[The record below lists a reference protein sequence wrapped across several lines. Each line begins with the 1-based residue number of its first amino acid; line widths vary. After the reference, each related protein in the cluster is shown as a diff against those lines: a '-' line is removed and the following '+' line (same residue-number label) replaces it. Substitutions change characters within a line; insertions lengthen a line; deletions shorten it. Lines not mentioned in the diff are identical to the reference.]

1 MSQKLK
7 KPKIV
12 VVDTLQDYH
21 NLIQGD
27 KVVVKVG
34 ADWCPP
40 CHIQNEKIED
50 LDYDRV
56 KDIKFAEV
64 DADSFE
70 LSELIEEM
78 GIRNIPTM
86 NLYSKGNVITKS
98 TGIKGGWEL
107 YELFKAFDEKKPDD
121 IKTEA

>member
-78 GIRNIPTM
+78 GIRNIPT
-86 NLYSKGNVITKS
+86 
-98 TGIKGGWEL
+98 IKEIGG
-107 YELFKAFDEKKPDD
+107 KK
-121 IKTEA
+121 I